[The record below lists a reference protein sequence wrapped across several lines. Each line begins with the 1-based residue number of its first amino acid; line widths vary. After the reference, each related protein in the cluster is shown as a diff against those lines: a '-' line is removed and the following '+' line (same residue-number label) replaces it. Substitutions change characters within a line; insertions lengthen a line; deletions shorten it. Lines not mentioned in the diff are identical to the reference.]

1 MLYDSTM
8 DVSYK
13 TVDEV
18 FDHLRQASCNLH
30 IDYIIEGHGRED

>member
-1 MLYDSTM
+1 MLYDSAM

-18 FDHLRQASCNLH
+18 FDHLRQASCDLH
-30 IDYIIEGHGRED
+30 IDYISKGHGCED